1 MVEKLTELEYKVLQ
15 MLKEDARRSANS
27 IAKELGVSRA
37 TVAKVIKNLKRKG
50 IRFTIEYQEEGELTT
65 FIISNE
71 CVGECYQ
78 LIDGRILSIVRGK
91 MEEISKVLQ
100 SIKEKEYLIAI
111 KRLNIPSV
119 SRAEMYCDYCG
130 GEIRGE
136 PIIVKSG
143 KKLYYACC
151 KTCADALKRKLT
163 RKGEGEGLNPFSR

>member
-1 MVEKLTELEYKVLQ
+1 
-15 MLKEDARRSANS
+15 
-27 IAKELGVSRA
+27 
-37 TVAKVIKNLKRKG
+37 
-50 IRFTIEYQEEGELTT
+50 
-65 FIISNE
+65 
-71 CVGECYQ
+71 
-78 LIDGRILSIVRGK
+78 

-111 KRLNIPSV
+111 KRLNTPSV

-151 KTCADALKRKLT
+151 KICADALKGKLT
-163 RKGEGEGLNPFSR
+163 RKGEGGGAESFFT